1 MSSSTVVYLR
11 FLLYLSFVLT
21 VIVWLFPLFTTSL
34 ERVVVTLIG
43 FVLSLFPVTVTYA
56 TCETF
61 EPSVAV
67 AVILTLPALIPR
79 TFPLLSTVAIR
90 GFSLTNDNVWFF
102 ASLGII
108 VAEILYESPTE
119 IVLLLGVREI

>member
-1 MSSSTVVYLR
+1 M
-11 FLLYLSFVLT
+11 F
-21 VIVWLFPLFTTSL
+21 
-34 ERVVVTLIG
+34 IG
-43 FVLSLFPVTVTYA
+43 FELSLLPKTVTYA

-79 TFPLLSTVAIR
+79 TFPLLSTVATL
-90 GFSLTNDNVWFF
+90 GFSLTNDNLWFS
-102 ASLGII
+102 ASLGET
-108 VAEILYESPTE
+108 VAEILNDSPTA